1 MTPSRFLLVGHRQRQ
16 TSAAAFNNIV
26 RVCGFSS
33 RFSTISNSS
42 CTTISYN
49 NFNTNQH
56 QKRTMAT
63 TQPCT
68 NLLSLDSI
76 NPNVIKMEYAVRGPL
91 VIRAGEIEKEIA
103 QVSTHFLF
111 FFFILKRW
119 VVFFQNLIKIIN

>member
-42 CTTISYN
+42 CTTIFN
-49 NFNTNQH
+49 NKNYQ
-56 QKRTMAT
+56 QKRTMA
-63 TQPCT
+63 
-68 NLLSLDSI
+68 LLSLDTI

-103 QVSTHFLF
+103 QVS
-111 FFFILKRW
+111 
-119 VVFFQNLIKIIN
+119 V